1 MAPSER
7 SNSTYNKY
15 EVMKN
20 VEKEVSDQI
29 RNQLMSPMSDKV
41 SSPVRFKVWNQ
52 ISVFMHIEIREGLVN
67 QVIRNVKS

>member
-1 MAPSER
+1 MGTHKTNFR
-7 SNSTYNKY
+7 N
-15 EVMKN
+15 MKN
-20 VEKEVSDQI
+20 VENEVSEQI
-29 RNQLMSPMSDKV
+29 RNQLMSPMSNKV